1 MIKLFNQTFI
11 SKKPK
16 WIGSLVAGCMVV
28 GALLLML
35 NPSVANNDR
44 PDNGHELHL
53 IPHFNPPVTTH
64 GFAAPLPVGAQ
75 LTFGGTLS
83 DPDHPDE
90 QIGTVGLQFVTTLSG
105 PTGDEL
111 LGNGCLILP
120 DGKISLQILLRRPV
134 VPDSEGNINRY
145 LAITGGTGAYRNARG
160 EANDITH
167 ANGFREFIL
176 SFNH

>member
-1 MIKLFNQTFI
+1 MIKLFNHSLTREKQ
-11 SKKPK
+11 K
-16 WIGSLVAGCMVV
+16 WIGSLLTGGVIV
-28 GALLLML
+28 GALLLMHD
-35 NPSVANNDR
+35 PASANNDL
-44 PDNGHELHL
+44 PDNGHMIHL
-53 IPHFNPPVTTH
+53 IPHFNPPVTTQ

-83 DPDHPDE
+83 NPDQPNE
-90 QIGTVGLQFVTTLSG
+90 QIGTIGLHFVTTLSG

-111 LGNGCLILP
+111 LGNGCIILP
-120 DGKISLQILLRRPV
+120 DGKISVQILLRRPV
-134 VPDSEGNINRY
+134 APDSEGNINRY

-167 ANGFREFIL
+167 ANGFREIVL